1 MSPVTRPKRSKTI
14 TSPDPRDK
22 PRVIFNHVI
31 GQVGTKRFWIEPS
44 EVADRLLKAA
54 NLNKD
59 EIYIRYMFLRDF
71 ENPEKS
77 NHI

>member
-1 MSPVTRPKRSKTI
+1 M
-14 TSPDPRDK
+14 
-22 PRVIFNHVI
+22 
-31 GQVGTKRFWIEPS
+31 
-44 EVADRLLKAA
+44 ADRLLKAA